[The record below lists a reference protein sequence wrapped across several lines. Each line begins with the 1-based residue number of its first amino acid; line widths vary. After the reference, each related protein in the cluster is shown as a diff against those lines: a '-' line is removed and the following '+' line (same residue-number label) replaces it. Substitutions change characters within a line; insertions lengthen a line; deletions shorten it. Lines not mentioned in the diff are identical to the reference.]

1 MRQKLTMRSAAL
13 AAAATITPVLAQD
26 VPTVIYG
33 TLNVDVERVEA
44 TGATPAV
51 ALPAGS
57 LGFNPSGVNVP
68 ARNRVTQN
76 SSNLGFRGGERL
88 GPALSAFWQVESGV
102 AVDAG
107 GSSIASRNTA
117 IGLSGTFG
125 SVRVGQ
131 WDTPFKTL
139 SGAVDPM
146 YFTGITYTGAII
158 GTPGFGV
165 GPVTIGGIAT
175 SGDGKTYAASANAS
189 FERRQGNIVQ
199 YWLPVMAGVAT
210 RFAYSVNEGRTAKSD
225 SATQINPRIYSGSV
239 EYDQGMFFI
248 GYAYETHQDYFGLDA
263 LVPAAQATPVSA
275 AAAPSASSRDG
286 GHKLVGRLKLGD
298 TTLGIL
304 ADRLGYSKS
313 QSNALPGA
321 FSRYQRSAV
330 AFTWLH
336 RMGAHTI
343 RGFYAKAQDGSCSRF
358 DGSVCDT
365 RGLGAKQLSI
375 GYSYTLSLRTD
386 VYAFHTRI
394 DNDARG
400 SYQFANAAGIGSAPG
415 AENSGVVLG
424 IRHTF

>member
-1 MRQKLTMRSAAL
+1 MRKLTMRCAALSAA
-13 AAAATITPVLAQD
+13 AIGPVLAQE

-44 TGATPAV
+44 TGSTAAGS
-51 ALPAGS
+51 LPAGS
-57 LGFNPSGVNVP
+57 LGINPSGVNVP

-117 IGLSGTFG
+117 IGLSGAFG
-125 SVRVGQ
+125 SVRIGQ

-165 GPVTIGGIAT
+165 GPVTIGGIST
-175 SGDGKTYAASANAS
+175 SGDGKTYSAAANAS

-199 YWLPVMAGVAT
+199 YWLPAIAGVTT
-210 RFAYSVNEGRTAKSD
+210 RFAYSANEGRTAKSD
-225 SATQINPRIYSGSV
+225 SATQINPAIYSGSV
-239 EYDQGMFFI
+239 EYEQGMLYV
-248 GYAYETHQDYFGLDA
+248 GYAYETHDDYFGLDA
-263 LVPAAQATPVSA
+263 LVPATQATPVSA
-275 AAAPSASSRDG
+275 ATAPSASSRDK
-286 GHKLVGRLKLGD
+286 GHKLVARVKLGD

-304 ADRLGYSKS
+304 ADRLSYSKS

-321 FSRYQRSAV
+321 FNRYQRSAA
-330 AFTWLH
+330 AFTLLH
-336 RMGAHTI
+336 RMGPHAI
-343 RGFYAKAQDGSCSRF
+343 RGFYAKARDGSCSRF
-358 DGSVCDT
+358 DGSACDT
-365 RGLGAKQLSI
+365 RGLGARQLSI
-375 GYSYTLSLRTD
+375 GYSYTVSLRTD
-386 VYAFHTRI
+386 LYAFYTRVG
-394 DNDARG
+394 NDTRG

-415 AENSGVVLG
+415 TENTGVVLG

>member
-1 MRQKLTMRSAAL
+1 MQWAAL
-13 AAAATITPVLAQD
+13 AAAATTPVFAQE

-33 TLNVDVERVEA
+33 TLNVDFERVEA
-44 TGATPAV
+44 TGATA
-51 ALPAGS
+51 AGTLPAGS

-76 SSNLGFRGGERL
+76 SSNLGFRGGEKL
-88 GPALSAFWQVESGV
+88 SPSLSAFWQIESGV

-117 IGLSGTFG
+117 IGLSGPFG
-125 SVRVGQ
+125 SVRIGQ

-165 GPVTIGGIAT
+165 GPVTIGTIAT
-175 SGDGKTYAASANAS
+175 SGDGKTYAAAANAS
-189 FERRQGNIVQ
+189 FERRQGNIAQ
-199 YWLPVMAGVAT
+199 YWLPAIAGVTA
-210 RFAYSVNEGRTAKSD
+210 RFAYSVNEGRTSRTAST
-225 SATQINPRIYSGSV
+225 TQIDPQIYSGSI
-239 EYDQGMFFI
+239 EYDGGMFYI
-248 GYAYETHQDYFGLDA
+248 GYGYEAHDDYFGLDA

-275 AAAPSASSRDG
+275 TAAPSASSRDK
-286 GHKLVGRLKLGD
+286 GHKLVGRVKVGD

-304 ADRLGYSKS
+304 ADRLSYSKS
-313 QSNALPGA
+313 QSNAAPGA

-330 AFTWLH
+330 AFTFLQ
-336 RMGAHTI
+336 RMNAHAL

-358 DGSVCDT
+358 DGSQCET
-365 RGLGAKQLSI
+365 RGLGARQLSL

-386 VYAFHTRI
+386 VYAFYTRVA
-394 DNDARG
+394 NDARG

-415 AENSGVVLG
+415 AENTGVVLG